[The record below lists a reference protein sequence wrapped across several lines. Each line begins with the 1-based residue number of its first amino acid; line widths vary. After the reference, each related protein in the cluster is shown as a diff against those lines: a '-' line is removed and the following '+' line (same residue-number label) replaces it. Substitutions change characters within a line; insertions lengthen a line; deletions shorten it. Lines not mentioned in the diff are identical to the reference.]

1 MPVRHD
7 RVAGVFGKRKPRG
20 VVIYS
25 DWAFAAPFRISEF
38 DRARC
43 RRHRVLRRRTIRR
56 PEKPSQG
63 GSPRVRNRLQPLHLG
78 STSRLFHDQ
87 PLPSQVAAMSRF
99 SRPSAS
105 ALGRFLQLGGT
116 GARIAGNLL
125 VQRITPGKARIDWQ
139 PVGELLGDALRQ
151 MKGPVLKLGQQ
162 ASQWQDLLPEPI
174 SAALARLQNQVPSL
188 PFAALEANLQ
198 RLYDGRLYDLFESIE
213 PTPAAAASLG
223 QVHRARDRQGRALI
237 MKVQYPGIHA
247 ICEADLRQLRRLM
260 PLGRLFGT
268 PPARLEAV
276 YTELQR
282 AIGEELDYAA
292 ERENLEAFRAHF
304 SGWPGIGIPFA
315 ASELCRPGVL
325 VLEDRPGRSM
335 AEVEQAPADV
345 RQRLAESLCQWLAE
359 QAFGLQRLHTD
370 PHPGNLAWTERDE
383 LVVYDFGSVLRLE
396 PRLLAG
402 YVQIFEA
409 LRGTSSEALEAGF
422 QMLGGRQPGSMPPH
436 GLYRRIHLM
445 LHPLLQP
452 GAQWDFREAALHQQ
466 LSELFPLL
474 MSALGSLQP
483 ASGTL
488 LINRTLE
495 GHYWNLYRLGAR
507 LPIADLLAEH
517 IERWRSGA
525 PRP

>member
-1 MPVRHD
+1 
-7 RVAGVFGKRKPRG
+7 
-20 VVIYS
+20 
-25 DWAFAAPFRISEF
+25 
-38 DRARC
+38 
-43 RRHRVLRRRTIRR
+43 
-56 PEKPSQG
+56 
-63 GSPRVRNRLQPLHLG
+63 
-78 STSRLFHDQ
+78 
-87 PLPSQVAAMSRF
+87 MSRF

-139 PVGELLGDALRQ
+139 PVGELLGDALGQ

-304 SGWPGIGIPFA
+304 SGWPGIGIPFGPPPMSASAWPKASASGSPSRRSVCSGCTPIRIRATWPGPSA
-315 ASELCRPGVL
+315 ANWWSTFSAACCAWSRVCWPVTCRSSRRCAA
-325 VLEDRPGRSM
+325 RPARRSRR
-335 AEVEQAPADV
+335 ASRCSADV
-345 RQRLAESLCQWLAE
+345 SLAAC
-359 QAFGLQRLHTD
+359 
-370 PHPGNLAWTERDE
+370 
-383 LVVYDFGSVLRLE
+383 
-396 PRLLAG
+396 
-402 YVQIFEA
+402 
-409 LRGTSSEALEAGF
+409 
-422 QMLGGRQPGSMPPH
+422 
-436 GLYRRIHLM
+436 RRTGCI
-445 LHPLLQP
+445 
-452 GAQWDFREAALHQQ
+452 GA
-466 LSELFPLL
+466 S
-474 MSALGSLQP
+474 
-483 ASGTL
+483 T
-488 LINRTLE
+488 
-495 GHYWNLYRLGAR
+495 
-507 LPIADLLAEH
+507 
-517 IERWRSGA
+517 
-525 PRP
+525 

>member
-1 MPVRHD
+1 
-7 RVAGVFGKRKPRG
+7 
-20 VVIYS
+20 
-25 DWAFAAPFRISEF
+25 
-38 DRARC
+38 
-43 RRHRVLRRRTIRR
+43 
-56 PEKPSQG
+56 
-63 GSPRVRNRLQPLHLG
+63 
-78 STSRLFHDQ
+78 
-87 PLPSQVAAMSRF
+87 MSRF

-125 VQRITPGKARIDWQ
+125 VQRITPGKARIDWV
-139 PVGELLGDALRQ
+139 PVGELLGDALGQ

-188 PFAALEANLQ
+188 PFDALQANLQ
-198 RLYDGRLYDLFESIE
+198 RVYDSQLYELFETIE
-213 PTPAAAASLG
+213 PEPAAAASLG

-237 MKVQYPGIHA
+237 MKVQYPGIRA
-247 ICEADLRQLRRLM
+247 ICDADLRQLRRLM

-268 PPARLEAV
+268 PSARLDAV
-276 YTELQR
+276 YIELQR
-282 AIGEELDYAA
+282 AIAEELDYDA
-292 ERENLEAFRAHF
+292 ERANLEAFREHF
-304 SGWPGIGIPFA
+304 ESWPGIRIPFA
-315 ASELCRPGVL
+315 AAELCRPGVL
-325 VLEDRPGRSM
+325 VLEDLPGRSM
-335 AEVEQAPADV
+335 AEVEQAPAEV
-345 RQRLAESLCQWLAE
+345 RQRLAETLCEWLAE

-370 PHPGNLAWTERDE
+370 PHPGNLAWTESGE

-409 LRGTSSEALEAGF
+409 LRGTSSEALEPGF
-422 QMLGGRQPGSMPPH
+422 QALGGRQPGSAPPH

-452 GAQWDFREAALHQQ
+452 GAQWDFREAALHQR
-466 LSELFPLL
+466 LSELFPLM

-495 GHYWNLYRLGAR
+495 GHYWNLYRLGAC

-517 IERWRSGA
+517 IERWRSEAGVR
-525 PRP
+525 RP